1 MRLATLDIE
10 GRSQAA
16 VETSRGFVGLPF
28 SNVGDLLRVPRWRE
42 IAEQNLSGDVLV
54 SISEATYLAVVTEP
68 RKVICCGL
76 NYRDH
81 ILETGRDLPSFP
93 TLFTKYADSLAA
105 PFAELSFGSESNEID
120 WEAEL
125 AVVVGAEVKN
135 CSPEQAVSA
144 IAGYTISN
152 DISMRDWQRRTLQWF
167 QGKAFDTSTPLG
179 PVLVTPDECDPKA
192 GLTITCHVNGEE
204 MQHGNTSTLVFDS
217 AALISYISRFT
228 TLRPGDVILTGTP
241 GGVGMAQTPPK
252 FLRDGDVLVTSIEGI
267 GELRN
272 LISIHN

>member
-1 MRLATLDIE
+1 MRLATLDID

-192 GLTITCHVNGEE
+192 GLVITCHV
-204 MQHGNTSTLVFDS
+204 
-217 AALISYISRFT
+217 
-228 TLRPGDVILTGTP
+228 
-241 GGVGMAQTPPK
+241 
-252 FLRDGDVLVTSIEGI
+252 
-267 GELRN
+267 
-272 LISIHN
+272 

>member
-1 MRLATLDIE
+1 VEQHIPKEAVV
-10 GRSQAA
+10 SVASAA
-16 VETSRGFVGLPF
+16 
-28 SNVGDLLRVPRWRE
+28 
-42 IAEQNLSGDVLV
+42 
-54 SISEATYLAVVTEP
+54 YLAVVPAP
-68 RKVICCGL
+68 RKVICCGH

-81 ILETGRDLPSFP
+81 ILEMGRELPSFP
-93 TLFTKYADSLAA
+93 TLFTKYADSLAG
-105 PFAELSFGSESNEID
+105 PYAELSFNGESNEID

-135 CSPEQAVSA
+135 CTPEEALSA

-167 QGKAFDTSTPLG
+167 QGKAFDASTPLG
-179 PVLVTPDECDPKA
+179 PVLVTPDECDPKT
-192 GLTITCHVNGEE
+192 GLTITCEVNGEE
-204 MQHGNTSTLVFDS
+204 VQRGNTSTLVFDS

-241 GGVGMAQTPPK
+241 GGVGMARTPPR
-252 FLRDGDVLVTSIEGI
+252 FLSDGDVLVTTIEGI

-272 LISIHN
+272 PISIHN

>member
-1 MRLATLDIE
+1 MRLATVNIDGLPH
-10 GRSQAA
+10 AV

-28 SNVGDLLRVPRWRE
+28 SSVGDLLEAPSWCAIVERH
-42 IAEQNLSGDVLV
+42 LLDDVLV
-54 SISEATYLAVVTEP
+54 PVDSATYFPVVLAP
-68 RKVICCGL
+68 RKVICCGH

-81 ILETGRDLPSFP
+81 IIEMGRELPSFP
-93 TLFTKYADSLAA
+93 TLFTKYADSLAG
-105 PFAELSFGSESNEID
+105 PYAELCFNSESKEID

-125 AVVVGAEVKN
+125 AVIVGAEVKN
-135 CSPEQAVSA
+135 CTPEQALSA

-167 QGKAFDTSTPLG
+167 QGKAFDASTPLG

-192 GLTITCHVNGEE
+192 GLAISCQVNGETV
-204 MQHGNTSTLVFDS
+204 QSGNTSTLVFDA

-228 TLRPGDVILTGTP
+228 VLRPGDVILTGTP
-241 GGVGMAQTPPK
+241 GGVGMARTPPR
-252 FLRDGDVLVTSIEGI
+252 FLADGDVLVTTIEGI

-272 LISIHN
+272 HISIPN

>member
-1 MRLATLDIE
+1 MRLATLDID
-10 GRSQAA
+10 GLSRAA

-28 SNVGDLLRVPRWRE
+28 SNVGDLLNVPAWRSLVE
-42 IAEQNLSGDVLV
+42 HHLLDDVLV
-54 SISEATYLAVVTEP
+54 SVASATYLAVVPAP
-68 RKVICCGL
+68 RKIICCGH

-81 ILETGRDLPSFP
+81 IIEMGRELPDFP

-105 PFAELSFGSESNEID
+105 PSAELCFNGESHEID

-125 AVVVGAEVKN
+125 AVVVGTEVKS
-135 CSPEQAVSA
+135 CSPEEALTA

-167 QGKAFDTSTPLG
+167 QGKAFDASTPLG
-179 PVLVTPDECDPKA
+179 PVLVTPDECDPKT
-192 GLTITCHVNGEE
+192 GLAISCQVNGETV
-204 MQHGNTSTLVFDS
+204 QSGNTASLVFDA

-228 TLRPGDVILTGTP
+228 VLRPGDVILTGTP
-241 GGVGMAQTPPK
+241 GGVGMARTPPR
-252 FLRDGDVLVTSIEGI
+252 FLADGDVLVTTIEGI

-272 LISIHN
+272 PITIHD